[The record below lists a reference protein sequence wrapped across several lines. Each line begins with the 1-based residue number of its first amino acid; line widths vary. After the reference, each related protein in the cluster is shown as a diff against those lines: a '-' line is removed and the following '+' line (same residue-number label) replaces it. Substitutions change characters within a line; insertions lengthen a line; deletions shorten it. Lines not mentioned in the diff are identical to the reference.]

1 MGFSPD
7 FLEELRGRL
16 SLADIIARKV
26 KLIRRGR
33 ELVGLCPFHNEKSP
47 SFTVSEEKGFF
58 YCFGCGA
65 HGDAVTFVMRS
76 EGLGFLEAIERLA
89 EQAGL
94 AVPQSSPVERERAQR
109 QATLLG
115 ALDAAAA
122 WFERQLVAPGGR
134 GGLDYLRRRGLAD
147 GTIARFRLG
156 FAPDNRG
163 ALKAALI
170 DAGFPEPL
178 LLEAGLLG
186 RPEGGGQSYDRF
198 RGRVMFPI
206 TDRRGRVIA
215 FGGRTMGD
223 GQPKYLNSPETP
235 VFHKGRVLYGL
246 APAMGAARESGEIVV
261 VEGYMDVIAL
271 SQAGLQHV
279 VAPLGTALTEDQIA
293 LLWQIAAEPILCFD
307 GDAAGQRAAARAAD
321 RALPLLQPGKS
332 LRFALLPAGD
342 DPDSLVG
349 RLGPAAMRELL
360 GQARPLVSL
369 LWEQETV
376 GRAFDTPE
384 RRAGLRRRLQERVAA
399 IADREVQQL
408 YRSDIDQR
416 LEAAFGAPRRSWR
429 GRAGTGRPGGG
440 RAGFGGGFGS
450 GSGPGFGPGSGG
462 RPGLRDGGAWQVGGG
477 EAARRGTVGMAQQRE
492 AVLLAILLRHP
503 DLLHDHGE
511 AVAHVALGSADLDK
525 VRRAIIDLAAG
536 HPDLDSGS
544 LTNYLIEK
552 GFARVVETVFART
565 AVNGFAAPAA
575 DRATAAL
582 GLAHILGLLEEQE
595 ARREADIAERELA
608 ENPTGENLARFE
620 AKRQLVE
627 SGESRRRDIDEV
639 DLATARTRQ

>member
-1 MGFSPD
+1 MAFSPD

-16 SLADIIARKV
+16 SLADVIGRKV

-47 SFTVSEEKGFF
+47 SFTVVEEKGFWH
-58 YCFGCGA
+58 CFGCGA
-65 HGDAVTFVMRS
+65 HGDVVGFAMRA
-76 EGLGFLEAIERLA
+76 EGLPFPDAVERLA
-89 EQAGL
+89 EQAGM
-94 AVPQSSPVERERAQR
+94 AVPQSSPEERQRAQR

-115 ALDAAAA
+115 ALEAAAA

-134 GGLDYLRRRGLAD
+134 TGLDYLRRRGLAE

-170 DAGFPEPL
+170 EAGFPEPL
-178 LLEAGLLG
+178 LLEAGLLV
-186 RPEGGGQSYDRF
+186 RPDGGGASYDRF

-215 FGGRTMGD
+215 FGGRTLGD

-235 VFHKGRVLYGL
+235 LFHKGRVLYGL
-246 APAMGAARESGEIVV
+246 AQAAAAARETGDIIV

-271 SQAGLQHV
+271 SQAGLRHA

-293 LLWQIAAEPILCFD
+293 LLWQLAAEPILCFD

-349 RLGPAAMRELL
+349 RLGAAAMGELL
-360 GQARPLVSL
+360 GQARPLVTL
-369 LWEQETV
+369 LWELETV
-376 GRAFDTPE
+376 GRSHDTPE
-384 RRAGLRRRLQERVAA
+384 RRAGLRRRLLERVAA
-399 IADREVQQL
+399 IADREVQGL
-408 YRSDIDQR
+408 YRAEIDRR
-416 LEAAFGAPRRSWR
+416 LEKAFGPERRPWR
-429 GRAGTGRPGGG
+429 GRPGRPGG
-440 RAGFGGGFGS
+440 RE
-450 GSGPGFGPGSGG
+450 
-462 RPGLRDGGAWQVGGG
+462 PGLREPGLRGPGPREPGSWRGTGGG
-477 EAARRGTVGMAQQRE
+477 EAARAGTIGLAQQRE
-492 AVLLAILLRHP
+492 EVLIAILLRHP
-503 DLLHDHGE
+503 DLLHEHGE
-511 AVAHVALGSADLDK
+511 AVAHVPVARPDLDK

-544 LTNYLIEK
+544 LTNYLTEK

-565 AVNGFAAPAA
+565 AVNGFAAAGA
-575 DRATAAL
+575 DPRTAAT

-595 ARREADIAERELA
+595 ARREAEIAERELA
-608 ENPTGENLARFE
+608 ENPSRENLARFE

-627 SGESRRRDIDEV
+627 SGESRRRDIDEI
-639 DLATARTRQ
+639 DLAGTRTRH

>member
-16 SLADIIARKV
+16 SLGDVIGRKV
-26 KLIRRGR
+26 KLVRRGR

-65 HGDAVTFVMRS
+65 HGDIVSFTMRS
-76 EGLGFLEAIERLA
+76 EGLAFLEAVERLA
-89 EQAGL
+89 EQAGMP
-94 AVPQSSPVERERAQR
+94 VPQSSPEERQRAQQ

-115 ALDAAAA
+115 ALEAAAA

-134 GGLDYLRRRGLAD
+134 SGLDYLRRRGLAD

-163 ALKAALI
+163 ALKAALS
-170 DAGFPEPL
+170 DAGFPEAL
-178 LLEAGLLG
+178 LLEAGLLV
-186 RPEGGGQSYDRF
+186 RPEGGGASYDRF

-215 FGGRTMGD
+215 FGGRTLGD

-246 APAMGAARESGEIVV
+246 AQAMAAARDSGDILV

-271 SQAGLQHV
+271 SQAGLQHA

-293 LLWQIAAEPILCFD
+293 LLWLLAAEPILCFD

-332 LRFALLPAGD
+332 LRFALLPPGE
-342 DPDSLVG
+342 DPDSLVA
-349 RLGPAAMRELL
+349 RLGSAAMRDLL

-369 LWEQETV
+369 LWELETV
-376 GRAFDTPE
+376 GRSHDTPE

-399 IADREVQQL
+399 IADREVQLL
-408 YRSDIDQR
+408 YRTEIDRR
-416 LEAAFGAPRRSWR
+416 LEGAFGPERRPWR
-429 GRAGTGRPGGG
+429 GRPGRAGTRE
-440 RAGFGGGFGS
+440 AGS
-450 GSGPGFGPGSGG
+450 WRVP
-462 RPGLRDGGAWQVGGG
+462 GG
-477 EAARRGTVGMAQQRE
+477 EAARRGTVGLAQQRE
-492 AVLLAILLRHP
+492 ELLIAILLRHP
-503 DLLHDHGE
+503 DLVHEHGE
-511 AVAHVALGSADLDK
+511 AVAHVALGRGDLDK
-525 VRRAIIDLAAG
+525 VRRAIIDLTAG

-544 LTNYLIEK
+544 LTNYLSEK
-552 GFARVVETVFART
+552 GFGRVVETVFART
-565 AVNGFAAPAA
+565 AVNGFAAPGA
-575 DRATAAL
+575 DRRTAATGL
-582 GLAHILGLLEEQE
+582 GHILGLLEEQE

-608 ENPTGENLARFE
+608 ENPSRENLARFE

-639 DLATARTRQ
+639 DVATTRIRN

>member
-1 MGFSPD
+1 MGFSAD

-16 SLADIIARKV
+16 SLADTIGRKV
-26 KLIRRGR
+26 KLVRRGR

-65 HGDAVTFVMRS
+65 HGDLVSFVMRS
-76 EGLGFLEAIERLA
+76 EGLGFLEAVERLA

-94 AVPQSSPVERERAQR
+94 PVPQSSPVERERAQR

-115 ALDAAAA
+115 ALEAAAA

-134 GGLDYLRRRGLAD
+134 AALEYLRRRGLAD

-163 ALKAALI
+163 ALKAALS
-170 DAGFPEPL
+170 DAGFPEAL
-178 LLEAGLLG
+178 QLEAGLLV

-215 FGGRTMGD
+215 FGGRIMGD

-246 APAMGAARESGEIVV
+246 AQAMGAARETGEIVV

-271 SQAGLQHV
+271 SQAGLQHA

-332 LRFALLPAGD
+332 LRFALLPPGD

-349 RLGPAAMRELL
+349 RLGAGPMRELL

-384 RRAGLRRRLQERVAA
+384 RRAGLRRRLQERAAA

-408 YRSDIDQR
+408 YRTEIDQR
-416 LEAAFGAPRRSWR
+416 LDAAFGPPRRPWGGRSGAGPGPAGRPGFGAPR
-429 GRAGTGRPGGG
+429 
-440 RAGFGGGFGS
+440 S
-450 GSGPGFGPGSGG
+450 GGPGAG
-462 RPGLRDGGAWQVGGG
+462 RGGAAAGWRPAGGG
-477 EAARRGTVGMAQQRE
+477 EAARLGTLSVAQQRE
-492 AVLLAILLRHP
+492 ELLLAILLRHP
-503 DLLHDHGE
+503 DLLHEHGE
-511 AVAHVALGSADLDK
+511 AVAHVALGRPDLDK
-525 VRRAIIDLAAG
+525 ARRAIIDLAAG

-544 LTNYLIEK
+544 LTNYLTEK

-565 AVNGFAAPAA
+565 AVNGFAAPGT

-595 ARREADIAERELA
+595 ARREAEIAERELA

-627 SGESRRRDIDEV
+627 SGESRRRDIDEI
-639 DLATARTRQ
+639 DLAATRMRQ